1 MWTAA
6 ILAGGHARRLGG
18 RDKSALRVGAGSI
31 LERQLAVLRALT
43 PHILIV
49 GHHPPSPGLP
59 PSLKLRRTAAA
70 AGRRASPSSPG
81 PREASAGVDVR
92 VVEDRI
98 AGAGAL
104 GGLYT
109 ALVEAPTEQ
118 VLVIAC
124 DMPFISAPF
133 LIALATLGTD
143 VDAAIPR
150 DAHGP
155 HPLCASYHRRI
166 ADRLKTRIDAGALR
180 ILDALSDLQVRDIGP
195 DEVAPFDPDGRL
207 LTNVNTPGDYERA
220 LLAADGEPRSA

>member
-6 ILAGGHARRLGG
+6 ILAGGQARRLGG

-49 GHHPPSPGLP
+49 GHHLPSPGL
-59 PSLKLRRTAAA
+59 RR
-70 AGRRASPSSPG
+70 
-81 PREASAGVDVR
+81 ASAGVDVR

-104 GGLYT
+104 GGIYT

-118 VLVIAC
+118 VLVVAC

-133 LIALATLGTD
+133 LATLAALGGGC
-143 VDAAIPR
+143 DAAIPR

-166 ADRLKTRIDAGALR
+166 ADRLKTYIDAGALR
-180 ILDALSDLQVRDIGP
+180 ISDALRDLQVRDIGP
-195 DEVAPFDPDGRL
+195 DELAPFDPDGRL
-207 LTNVNTPGDYERA
+207 LINVNTPGDYERA
-220 LLAADGEPRSA
+220 RRAADHEPPSA

>member
-6 ILAGGHARRLGG
+6 ILAGGQARRLGG
-18 RDKSALRVGAGSI
+18 RDKSALRIGAGSI
-31 LERQLAVLRALT
+31 LERQLGVLRALT

-49 GHHPPSPGLP
+49 GHEPPSAGLP
-59 PSLKLRRTAAA
+59 PSLKRWRIAEASA
-70 AGRRASPSSPG
+70 EAGRR
-81 PREASAGVDVR
+81 ASAGVDVR

-109 ALVEAPTEQ
+109 ALIEAPTEQ

-133 LIALATLGTD
+133 LLALAAHGAG
-143 VDAAIPR
+143 VDAAVPR
-150 DAHGP
+150 DGHGP
-155 HPLCASYHRRI
+155 HPLCASYQRRI
-166 ADRLKTRIDAGALR
+166 ADRLKARIDAGTLR
-180 ILDALSDLQVRDIGP
+180 IADALSELQVRDIGP

-220 LLAADGEPRSA
+220 RLAADGEPRTA

>member
-6 ILAGGHARRLGG
+6 ILAGGQARRLGG
-18 RDKSALRVGAGSI
+18 RDKSALQIGARSI
-31 LERQLAVLRALT
+31 LERQLGVLRALT
-43 PHILIV
+43 PHILMV
-49 GHHPPSPGLP
+49 GHYPPSPGLP
-59 PSLKLRRTAAA
+59 PSLKLRR
-70 AGRRASPSSPG
+70 
-81 PREASAGVDVR
+81 ASAGIDVR
-92 VVEDRI
+92 VIEDRI

-133 LIALATLGTD
+133 LIALATLGAG

-150 DAHGP
+150 DGHGP

-180 ILDALSDLQVRDIGP
+180 IADALSDLHVRDIGP

-220 LLAADGEPRSA
+220 RIAADGESHPT